1 MRTIVGARWWTR
13 RRENEASDT
22 EIFSKCG
29 LATPVRPENLDNWAI
44 TLIYYSK
51 IMKNVAKIEEF
62 SLWPKICFFRE
73 VRAENLGESVSRPGD
88 FENAV
93 RSA

>member
-1 MRTIVGARWWTR
+1 
-13 RRENEASDT
+13 
-22 EIFSKCG
+22 
-29 LATPVRPENLDNWAI
+29 
-44 TLIYYSK
+44 
-51 IMKNVAKIEEF
+51 MKNVTKIEEF
-62 SLWPKICFFRE
+62 SMWLKMWFFRE